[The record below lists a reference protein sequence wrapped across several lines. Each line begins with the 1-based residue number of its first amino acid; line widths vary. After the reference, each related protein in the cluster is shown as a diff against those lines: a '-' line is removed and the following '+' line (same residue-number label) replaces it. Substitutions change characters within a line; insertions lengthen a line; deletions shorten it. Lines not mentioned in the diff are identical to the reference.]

1 MKLYNTMSMQKE
13 EFVPIEPGKVRMY
26 ACGPTVYNY
35 IHVGNARPII
45 MFDVLR
51 RYLEYRGYEVTFV
64 QNFTDVDDKIIKRA
78 NEEGISSEEV
88 AKKYIAEYFTDAH
101 ALGVRE
107 ATVHPKATENIQQ
120 IIDLITT
127 LIDKGYAY
135 EVNGD
140 VYYRT
145 LKFKDYGKLSHQ
157 PIEDLQSGARIDVND
172 IKENPLDFALWKA
185 PSPASRPGTRRG
197 ARAAPAGTSS
207 ARPCPTATS
216 ARRSTST
223 AAAATS
229 PSRTTRTRSR
239 SPRPPTAAN
248 SSTTGCTT
256 ALSTS
261 TTRR

>member
-1 MKLYNTMSMQKE
+1 MIDM
-13 EFVPIEPGKVRMY
+13 
-26 ACGPTVYNY
+26 
-35 IHVGNARPII
+35 
-45 MFDVLR
+45 
-51 RYLEYRGYEVTFV
+51 
-64 QNFTDVDDKIIKRA
+64 
-78 NEEGISSEEV
+78 
-88 AKKYIAEYFTDAH
+88 
-101 ALGVRE
+101 
-107 ATVHPKATENIQQ
+107 IQS
-120 IIDLITT
+120 

-185 PSPASRPGTRRG
+185 AKPGEPSWDSP
-197 ARAAPAGTSS
+197 
-207 ARPCPTATS
+207 
-216 ARRSTST
+216 
-223 AAAATS
+223 